1 MYDGRLEYLRDIEN
15 SKFDFT
21 NLSLGIELLL
31 LLLLLL
37 LIDNI
42 MIIIID

>member
-31 LLLLLL
+31 LLLLL
-37 LIDNI
+37 INNI
-42 MIIIID
+42 MIIIIY

>member
-31 LLLLLL
+31 LL
-37 LIDNI
+37 IDNI